1 MPKYWNVSQPPETR
15 ISRRYTPMNADKILK
30 QYGGLISRLSVSIGG
45 FM

>member
-1 MPKYWNVSQPPETR
+1 
-15 ISRRYTPMNADKILK
+15 MNADKILK